1 MSLMTSNEKSSSMMT
16 IIPYEGKTLE
26 WVDFRERF
34 EAIMAILGMKD
45 VLKMDS
51 EQPEEATAKKL
62 WDDHSEALYS
72 RLILCTKGTPQ
83 GLVKKF
89 RTGKNGVG
97 AWRALVNKY
106 EQKGEVR
113 VSALH
118 DQLINSTM
126 PEGKDPEGYFLDMED
141 LQQRLK
147 ELKVDISDATLKAVV
162 TAKLPR
168 SYEPLRAVLDTMKD
182 LSYDDLKDHVRA
194 FYDRKVAA
202 DATEDMDREL
212 GYYANGTRKFH
223 GKCFNC
229 GTIGHKAPDC
239 RKPKM
244 KCVKCGRLGHVAQHC
259 HRDEKN
265 EDSSAYAGYVVSF

>member
-1 MSLMTSNEKSSSMMT
+1 MSLITSSEKNSSMMT
-16 IIPYEGKTLE
+16 VSMFEGRTLD
-26 WVDFRERF
+26 WVDWRERF
-34 EAIMAILGMKD
+34 EAIMAILGMKN
-45 VLKMDS
+45 VLKIDS
-51 EQPEEATAKKL
+51 DRPEEEAARKL
-62 WDDHSEALYS
+62 WDDHKEALYS

-89 RTGKNGVG
+89 RTGKDGVG
-97 AWRALVNKY
+97 AWRALLEKY

-113 VSALH
+113 VSTLH

-147 ELKVDISDATLKAVV
+147 ELKVDISDATLKAIV

-168 SYEPLRAVLDTMKD
+168 SYESLRAVLDTMKD

-194 FYDRKVAA
+194 FHDRKVAA

-212 GYYANGTRKFH
+212 GYYANSTRKFH

-244 KCVKCGRLGHVAQHC
+244 KCVKCGRLGHVAQQC
-259 HRDEKN
+259 RRDEKN
-265 EDSSAYAGYVVSF
+265 EESATYVEHMVNF